1 MCPKGAPFT
10 LGVVHISKELFTKM
24 QMLEARGTIPEGTAA
39 AATFAV
45 IAERSCNNMMEGYY
59 GKKAVDQAYSLAKEE
74 QAHLD
79 ASDAIVAD
87 VRQLHRVMEATH
99 TTSDFPVALANLRTR
114 TVRDGYSGTESMWRD
129 FANIRTTPDFKPIRS
144 LRFDEAPELLVRP
157 EGTDVQYLT
166 LKEREDG
173 YRVANYERAIKYTW
187 ENWVNDEV
195 GLFAAAWRSFG
206 RGARRTE
213 VMVVFSAI
221 RDGLPRTV
229 LTAGAGVP
237 TVDRLKEM
245 QDKLTARTFIDADGN
260 SVEHG
265 FVMTDVI
272 HGTRE
277 AQYIT
282 SALKREFLD
291 FQGGEANPVSG
302 AFTPH
307 LERQWGRALGRDIV
321 GFDSSY
327 DWLEVSF
334 MQGFEGGPKT
344 YVKMPDTQDYP
355 DEGDFEDH
363 TLKMKMGHTLGAS
376 VIEPSAA
383 IRVEGAA

>member
-1 MCPKGAPFT
+1 
-10 LGVVHISKELFTKM
+10 M
-24 QMLEARGTIPEGTAA
+24 QTLEARGTIPEGTAA

-74 QAHLD
+74 EAHLD
-79 ASDAIVAD
+79 AADAIVAD

-114 TVRDGYSGTESMWRD
+114 TVREGYSGTESMWRD
-129 FANIRTTPDFKPIRS
+129 FANVRTTPDFKPIRS
-144 LRFDEAPELLVRP
+144 MRFDEAPELLPRP

-173 YRVANYERAIKYTW
+173 YRVANFERAIKYTW

-195 GLFAAAWRSFG
+195 GLFANAWRTFG

-213 VMVVFSAI
+213 VMVVFGAV

-237 TVDRLKEM
+237 TIDRLTEM
-245 QDKLTARTFIDADGN
+245 EEKLTARTFADSDGN
-260 SVEHG
+260 ETEHG
-265 FVMTDVI
+265 YVMTDVI

-277 AQYIT
+277 RQYINT
-282 SALKREFLD
+282 VLNQEKRAPEIP
-291 FQGGEANPVSG
+291 NPMYG
-302 AFTPH
+302 AFDAH
-307 LERQWGRALGRDIV
+307 LERQWGRALGRDLV

-327 DWLEVSF
+327 DWLEVTF
-334 MQGFEGGPKT
+334 MNGFEGGPKT

-376 VIEPSAA
+376 IIEPSAA